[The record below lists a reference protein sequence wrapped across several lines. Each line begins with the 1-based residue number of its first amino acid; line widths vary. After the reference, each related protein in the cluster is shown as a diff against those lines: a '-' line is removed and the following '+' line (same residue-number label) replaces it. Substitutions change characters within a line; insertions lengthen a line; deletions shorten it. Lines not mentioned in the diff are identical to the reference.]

1 MVIKIKI
8 SYIFLIIIYSMTYP
22 ELSFAN
28 NTTLKI
34 KQNSSSSILLSWE
47 HDKIPQKQEITL
59 STSDGV
65 FIKKVTPLS
74 TITSTLI
81 RNLPIN
87 KSYKVTMKTFSPDYQ
102 ISENIYLYS
111 PPSNVKDIAY
121 TLNDENIILSWTPK
135 KNNDILKITLFNN
148 NIFYKNY
155 SVAASSKGFSIPI
168 PLDSNNL
175 YIEYYNTNF
184 VGKSN
189 KEKLYINN
197 QITKINSITENS
209 YINNTLNF
217 TINSTNSNEYIIE
230 LYKNNTLIDKFLK
243 NIKVIDLQ
251 LNNDINYNIHITP
264 LDDKGKQ
271 GETYIYNFYQKNN
284 STENKGIEKTE
295 YIDNENKEK
304 INESKTTE
312 LDDIN
317 SYKIIQ
323 IKTFQ
328 YTEGTLYIS
337 WKDPFQQKYLIQYRD
352 KTSKP
357 WVDLINTEN
366 KDILLKDN
374 LKKGFFQ
381 IRILGFVDGIKISE
395 SSIRSIIIRD

>member
-1 MVIKIKI
+1 
-8 SYIFLIIIYSMTYP
+8 MTYP

-295 YIDNENKEK
+295 YIDNENK
-304 INESKTTE
+304 
-312 LDDIN
+312 D
-317 SYKIIQ
+317 KIIQ